1 MGPCGST
8 VAGDPAKGGT
18 VTDLMLRPS
27 EQSALRA
34 LCAADPVPGRPIP
47 PASVLE
53 TIQRLVPCDAMGVTL
68 ADNNGYAV
76 DQVVLPRTLEDL
88 SDQVDVGTGPSYVG
102 VMHWLKY
109 PREAEACFGGLAAV
123 GAVDGVAV
131 GFRNG
136 PDHVAQ
142 IWLDRQSTR
151 FSRRDL
157 DMLALLN
164 PIFRR
169 LLRERPT
176 PQLPAN
182 LTVQERR
189 VLMHVAS
196 GQSNADI
203 AEQLFVA
210 PSTVRKHLEHSY
222 RKLGVTNRVAAVA
235 RLQGRD
241 VSALDLRERINR
253 FA

>member
-1 MGPCGST
+1 VG
-8 VAGDPAKGGT
+8 
-18 VTDLMLRPS
+18 
-27 EQSALRA
+27 
-34 LCAADPVPGRPIP
+34 
-47 PASVLE
+47 VLE
-53 TIQRLVPCDAMGVTL
+53 TIARLVPCDAMGVTL
-68 ADNNGYAV
+68 ADNHGYPV
-76 DQVVLPRTLEDL
+76 EQLVLPRNIEDL
-88 SDQVDVGTGPSYVG
+88 SDQVDVGEGPLYVG
-102 VMHWLKY
+102 VMHWLKC

-123 GAVDGVAV
+123 RAVDGIAV

-142 IWLDRQSTR
+142 IWLNRKTTR
-151 FSRRDL
+151 FSQRDI

-164 PIFRR
+164 PVFRR

-189 VLMHVAS
+189 VLTHVAA

-203 AEQLFVA
+203 AQQLFVA

-241 VSALDLRERINR
+241 LPGLHLSERTKK